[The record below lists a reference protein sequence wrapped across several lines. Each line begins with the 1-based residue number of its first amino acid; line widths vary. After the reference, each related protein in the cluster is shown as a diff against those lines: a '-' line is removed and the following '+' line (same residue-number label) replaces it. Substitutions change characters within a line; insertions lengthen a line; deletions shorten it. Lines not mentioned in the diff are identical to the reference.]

1 MVFYVRFPNLKIII
15 MTMELENVYF
25 MAHPSGWDMKY
36 TIVHFPYT
44 TKPLQTWGKLFR
56 KTTTP
61 LDYTVTVTTLPGK
74 SGIAHSI
81 SPCIAGY
88 GRGVY
93 GR

>member
-1 MVFYVRFPNLKIII
+1 MRRIYPLVL
-15 MTMELENVYF
+15 MMELENVYF

-61 LDYTVTVTTLPGK
+61 LDYTVTTLPGTRK